1 MPLHSGHPL
10 RVAEATGGIRFRKQM
25 GITRKEFL
33 RSLASALNEQPY
45 RLAHNEVIVS
55 DAGRQIAITLC
66 EQHEQLIGS
75 LKLPRMLVEFTFS
88 GYSDSEA
95 ETLMAHINIH
105 FQRGGG

>member
-10 RVAEATGGIRFRKQM
+10 RVAEASGDIHFRKEM

-33 RSLASALNEQPY
+33 RNLAVALSGRPYRVELNEI
-45 RLAHNEVIVS
+45 IVT
-55 DAGRQIAITLC
+55 DAGRRIAITLC
-66 EQHEQLIGS
+66 RQHEQRIGS
-75 LKLPRMLVEFTFS
+75 LRLPRLLVEFIFS

-95 ETLMAHINIH
+95 EKLMAHIDIH

>member
-10 RVAEATGGIRFRKQM
+10 RVAEPTGDIRIRKEM

-33 RSLASALNEQPY
+33 RNLAVALSGRPY
-45 RLAHNEVIVS
+45 RVEHNKIIVP
-55 DAGRQIAITLC
+55 DAGRRIAITLC
-66 EQHEQLIGS
+66 EQHEQRIGS
-75 LKLPRMLVEFTFS
+75 LQLPRMLVEFTFS

-95 ETLMAHINIH
+95 ETLMTHIDIH